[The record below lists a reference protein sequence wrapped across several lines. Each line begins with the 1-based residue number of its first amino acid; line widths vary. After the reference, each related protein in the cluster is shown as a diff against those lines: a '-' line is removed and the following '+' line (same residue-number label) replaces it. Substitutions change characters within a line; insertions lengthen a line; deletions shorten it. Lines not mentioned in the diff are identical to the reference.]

1 MGDLFVGKTCL
12 IRKLI
17 SNTFAPRYVST
28 GGGSLVPPDHSIFF
42 RLWCVKHLNF
52 IAHIVTEEHK
62 QKYRLGL
69 SGKSYILRLTDTS
82 GMMPLDSLTKEVR
95 FAFLPLQL

>member
-1 MGDLFVGKTCL
+1 MRVTHHNSQRHC
-12 IRKLI
+12 
-17 SNTFAPRYVST
+17 
-28 GGGSLVPPDHSIFF
+28 
-42 RLWCVKHLNF
+42 
-52 IAHIVTEEHK
+52 VTEEHK

-69 SGKSYILRLTDTS
+69 GGKSYILRLTDTS